1 MSQSYAK
8 CIIKHL
14 NTHHV
19 NGQSACTCTYV
30 CTHTVLVE
38 CIAWIIQTQTQVP
51 TIVKPNI
58 HAYSYSLIL
67 ILHKASF
74 SIPTTSPLQCK
85 GILSG
90 ILQYIL
96 LQSLC
101 GRFLEES
108 ELEICGERGFLI
120 KFTYRN
126 STFISSPFCFVEI
139 FYTFSVDRS
148 WGHGTFLFPIY
159 IQSEVKK
166 QTSK

>member
-30 CTHTVLVE
+30 YTHTVLVE
-38 CIAWIIQTQTQVP
+38 CIAWIIQTQVP

-58 HAYSYSLIL
+58 HAYSSSLIL
-67 ILHKASF
+67 ILHKASL
-74 SIPTTSPLQCK
+74 SIPTTSIATSPLQCK
-85 GILSG
+85 GVISG

-101 GRFLEES
+101 GRLLEEP
-108 ELEICGERGFLI
+108 GGAGNMQWKGFPHQIYISQFYLH
-120 KFTYRN
+120 
-126 STFISSPFCFVEI
+126 FISFLLCRNILNFQC
-139 FYTFSVDRS
+139 RS
-148 WGHGTFLFPIY
+148 
-159 IQSEVKK
+159 
-166 QTSK
+166 